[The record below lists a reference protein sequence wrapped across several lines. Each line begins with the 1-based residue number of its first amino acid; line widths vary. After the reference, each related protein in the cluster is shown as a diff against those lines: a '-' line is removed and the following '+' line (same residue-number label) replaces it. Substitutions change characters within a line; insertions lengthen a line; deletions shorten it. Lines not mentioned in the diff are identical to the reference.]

1 MRGKIILKKT
11 VQALSVGTLLVV
23 LLAGGLFTL
32 AQTETGRRW
41 TAKLLV
47 WAISTASGMAV
58 EVGRLQGTIPFHIRL
73 DRLSLADPAGPWF
86 TGEDLVIRWSPT
98 ALLRGRVHVHEFTA
112 DLVRLERLPET
123 GKSAKPSRREPPSWP
138 RVLWRLKV
146 QHLAVARLALGEALL
161 GEQALFTLEAGLTGG
176 AGGEESR
183 FSLALER
190 MEGPALQIAATVA
203 LAEAPSRTLL
213 VHVQAREAAGGLLSR
228 FLGARGP
235 LTLAFHGEGPL
246 EDWRGDLTANLSGL
260 GVVQAEVGLKAG
272 EEPGLQAQGTAALAP
287 HLLPEAVAPWFSP
300 ASRFTVAAHLQR
312 NDSLVLDGFTLEAER
327 ISFHLS
333 GSVDSAW
340 KQCQGRFT
348 LACTDLSPLGKMTG
362 SRFGGNLRAEGDVTG
377 PLLRPQVSLRLA
389 LAGVEGAG
397 FRLEGLKGD
406 FVLAFLDLLYPSFP
420 GLRLQ
425 GRGVGRQFVVGGK
438 NLFPGGEFTWEAAA
452 EGPVAETIRLQ
463 RLSVVGRGVSL
474 SISGRLTTS
483 GQRAE
488 MDTVVEVDD
497 LRRFSYLTGTSLPL
511 AGRLQARVEGDLR
524 FPVARVVGTVRWLS
538 EEPAAVAAVL
548 GAGADCSGTMRLT
561 EAGTVTVSDLRVD
574 SGRARLGGALS
585 FNINRKLLEG
595 SWQVSMPDLGVLV
608 RELTGA
614 LEAEGTVTGRPLE
627 LRATARAVGRKLR
640 LAALDLAEL
649 RATLTVEE
657 LPRRPRGHLTL
668 EVNGDDRRLT
678 GDTLFALAGERLR
691 LSSISVRAGENQL
704 AGALTVHLNKGLL
717 EGSLQGNLPDL
728 EGLAPFVGTQF
739 AGSAAVTAIF
749 AVEPTGQQVTVKVI
763 GSDLK
768 SSLGAVATVKGEGR
782 VSRAFTE
789 PEGKARLEIA
799 GGRFGEM
806 SLGTLGLTIE
816 GNGKRLA
823 LTGDGRGRYREDF
836 QMGASVALERAAG
849 FERILFSRFQGRYGE
864 IPLTLRGPTALTITQ
879 RGYDLGPLA
888 LSIGPGRVEALGRV
902 GEDGCTISLSLEE
915 IPLRI
920 LRLAGGPDLSG
931 VVRGTLQLAGGSQQ
945 PEGKGELHVR
955 ELTLSGVEGIPAF
968 QLTATAEL
976 SHGRVRGLATLQGRG
991 AGTLDAEAEVPLS
1004 LSLLPFRSF
1013 LPGSGEIRGRLGGE
1027 VDTALVGALLA
1038 LDDQRLEGPLGVRL
1052 AVAGTVSTP
1061 SISGE
1066 ARLQN
1071 GAYENLRTG
1080 TILRDLELVVVAKP
1094 SRVTL
1099 QRAQATDGAGGT
1111 VTATG
1116 WLDLLTGEEFPFSL
1130 EVKLREATVV
1140 RHDYVTATAAGRLTL
1155 SGSATRALL
1164 RGEIEVA
1171 PAEIRIPERLPLDIP
1186 NVEIIEI
1193 GGPPRQ
1199 APAAPEKGR
1208 VTTFRPTLEVDLA
1221 SPGRIFIRGRG
1232 LESEWRGTLRIRGSA
1247 EEPIITGTLSLVR
1260 GRFDFPGKEFTLT
1273 RGQIG
1278 FDGAVPPVPNLDTEA
1293 EARAPKF
1300 IARLHLSGPFS
1311 SPTITLSSEPPL
1323 PQEEILSQLL
1333 FGRSSAAITPLE
1345 AAQLAY
1351 AANALVGGG
1360 GPDFMGRVRRLL
1372 RIDQLQVKQRETP
1385 EGTQEAAVVA
1395 GKYIL
1400 DGVYLEVEKGTEATK
1415 DKASLQVEVT
1425 PNITVGTQV
1434 GVDSQ
1439 GGVSLNWRWDY

>member
-1 MRGKIILKKT
+1 
-11 VQALSVGTLLVV
+11 
-23 LLAGGLFTL
+23 
-32 AQTETGRRW
+32 
-41 TAKLLV
+41 
-47 WAISTASGMAV
+47 
-58 EVGRLQGTIPFHIRL
+58 
-73 DRLSLADPAGPWF
+73 
-86 TGEDLVIRWSPT
+86 
-98 ALLRGRVHVHEFTA
+98 
-112 DLVRLERLPET
+112 
-123 GKSAKPSRREPPSWP
+123 
-138 RVLWRLKV
+138 
-146 QHLAVARLALGEALL
+146 
-161 GEQALFTLEAGLTGG
+161 
-176 AGGEESR
+176 
-183 FSLALER
+183 
-190 MEGPALQIAATVA
+190 
-203 LAEAPSRTLL
+203 
-213 VHVQAREAAGGLLSR
+213 
-228 FLGARGP
+228 
-235 LTLAFHGEGPL
+235 
-246 EDWRGDLTANLSGL
+246 
-260 GVVQAEVGLKAG
+260 
-272 EEPGLQAQGTAALAP
+272 
-287 HLLPEAVAPWFSP
+287 
-300 ASRFTVAAHLQR
+300 
-312 NDSLVLDGFTLEAER
+312 
-327 ISFHLS
+327 
-333 GSVDSAW
+333 
-340 KQCQGRFT
+340 
-348 LACTDLSPLGKMTG
+348 
-362 SRFGGNLRAEGDVTG
+362 
-377 PLLRPQVSLRLA
+377 
-389 LAGVEGAG
+389 
-397 FRLEGLKGD
+397 
-406 FVLAFLDLLYPSFP
+406 
-420 GLRLQ
+420 
-425 GRGVGRQFVVGGK
+425 
-438 NLFPGGEFTWEAAA
+438 
-452 EGPVAETIRLQ
+452 
-463 RLSVVGRGVSL
+463 
-474 SISGRLTTS
+474 
-483 GQRAE
+483 
-488 MDTVVEVDD
+488 
-497 LRRFSYLTGTSLPL
+497 
-511 AGRLQARVEGDLR
+511 
-524 FPVARVVGTVRWLS
+524 
-538 EEPAAVAAVL
+538 
-548 GAGADCSGTMRLT
+548 
-561 EAGTVTVSDLRVD
+561 
-574 SGRARLGGALS
+574 
-585 FNINRKLLEG
+585 
-595 SWQVSMPDLGVLV
+595 
-608 RELTGA
+608 
-614 LEAEGTVTGRPLE
+614 
-627 LRATARAVGRKLR
+627 
-640 LAALDLAEL
+640 
-649 RATLTVEE
+649 
-657 LPRRPRGHLTL
+657 
-668 EVNGDDRRLT
+668 
-678 GDTLFALAGERLR
+678 
-691 LSSISVRAGENQL
+691 
-704 AGALTVHLNKGLL
+704 
-717 EGSLQGNLPDL
+717 
-728 EGLAPFVGTQF
+728 
-739 AGSAAVTAIF
+739 VTAIF

-806 SLGTLGLTIE
+806 SLGTLGLTVE

-1186 NVEIIEI
+1186 NLEIIEI

-1247 EEPIITGTLSLVR
+1247 EEPIITGSLSLVR

-1278 FDGAVPPVPNLDTEA
+1278 FDGAVPPVPNLEMEA